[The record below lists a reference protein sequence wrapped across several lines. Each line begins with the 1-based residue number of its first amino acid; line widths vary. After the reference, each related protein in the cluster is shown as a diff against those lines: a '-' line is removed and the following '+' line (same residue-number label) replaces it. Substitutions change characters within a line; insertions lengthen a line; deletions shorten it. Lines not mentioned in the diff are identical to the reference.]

1 MEGKTMKQLGLIV
14 AMAIAMLAVCP
25 AVGKP
30 KNLDP
35 RIKDVRKVF
44 VKGTNEAAERAREE
58 LTKNGC
64 LSLAGSAESA
74 DAVMEV
80 NADAV
85 SQGGLLGNAGAR
97 NWIVSSTLTLKSGDL
112 IWSKSTRMM
121 DAPFKGGGGVA
132 GKLLVNYLS
141 KDTGC
146 K

>member
-1 MEGKTMKQLGLIV
+1 MKKLGSMVVLV
-14 AMAIAMLAVCP
+14 IAMLAVRS
-25 AVGKP
+25 AGAKP
-30 KNLDP
+30 KGLDP
-35 RIKDVRKVF
+35 RMKDVRKVF

-64 LSLAGSAESA
+64 LSLAGNADVA
-74 DAVMEV
+74 DAVMEI

-85 SQGGLLGNAGAR
+85 SQGGGFGMGSAR

-112 IWSKSTRMM
+112 VWSKSTRQM
-121 DAPFKGGGGVA
+121 DAPFRGGGGVA

>member
-1 MEGKTMKQLGLIV
+1 MKQLGPIV
-14 AMAIAMLAVCP
+14 ALAIAVLAACP
-25 AVGKP
+25 VVGKP

-44 VKGTNEAAERAREE
+44 VKGTNEAERAREE

-85 SQGGLLGNAGAR
+85 SQGGILGNAGAR
-97 NWIVSSTLTLKSGDL
+97 NWIVSGTLTVKSGDL
-112 IWSKSTRMM
+112 IWSKSTRVM
-121 DAPFKGGGGVA
+121 DAPFRGGGGVA

-141 KDTGC
+141 KDAGC